1 MSVEHHDEKLSR
13 PTEQSEA
20 IKEPAPVG
28 EHEKDTSVQPL
39 WPKTADEY
47 GWASCDLGVIG
58 MVAAGVGGQCPAI
71 GSMKAFLLSFAAVT
85 VAAGGLRFWFSL
97 RRPDQDKLYPRVKI
111 LVDFLG
117 IVQLGISVWG
127 MALIF
132 PNLNYL
138 GDPSPQTCEM
148 GPLIATLIPSCIIA
162 VVMVGLLGMLILHV
176 SGCRKLKSQNEVTH
190 VEKYHAAQR
199 THSPEETEVA
209 DVEKG
214 QSTQVILSPEDT
226 V

>member
-1 MSVEHHDEKLSR
+1 MSVEQRDENPSQS
-13 PTEQSEA
+13 TEQNEA
-20 IKEPAPVG
+20 IKDPVPAG
-28 EHEKDTSVQPL
+28 KGEKDPAVQPL

-47 GWASCDLGVIG
+47 GWVCCDLGVIG

-71 GSMKAFLLSFAAVT
+71 GGIKAFLISFAAVT

-97 RRPDQDKLYPRVKI
+97 RRPDQDKLYPRVKM
-111 LVDFLG
+111 LVDFMG
-117 IVQLGISVWG
+117 IAQLAIGVWG
-127 MALIF
+127 VALIF

-162 VVMVGLLGMLILHV
+162 VVVVGLMGMLIMHV
-176 SGCRKLKSQNEVTH
+176 SGCQRVKNEDVVAD
-190 VEKYHAAQR
+190 VEKAHSAEGIR
-199 THSPEETEVA
+199 SPEETEVA

-214 QSTQVILSPEDT
+214 QSAQGVLSPEDT